1 MGLKTIKRFFNFG
14 DVDRQRILAVST
26 VFLLVCVKTLA
37 QEENNFTQFYINP
50 ALLNPAMTGVEGR
63 TTASLAY
70 RARWDGRN
78 TLSVRNISI
87 QIPFPNRMSFGLFA
101 TNDHREVIDKTS
113 LLFSGSYTL
122 PISVAQQFRFGFSSG
137 FSNTPMPSQAA
148 LNIASLVDPSIT
160 DQANQEF
167 RLTGSLAMFYNGQ
180 TLHGGLV
187 LANFFQSTA
196 LSSNSAGL
204 LQMKPLDRAIAHI
217 SNRFYFSK
225 SKYLF
230 EPYLVYRLNSASK
243 SQIELAGLFHF
254 DNLFY
259 AGASIRQ
266 NVGAS
271 ILAGLKLKRRLAV
284 GVSYSFPIENVLQS
298 AEAHISFLLGKQ
310 TYKIPAYSF
319 IDTELEK
326 RRYKTGIELAYK
338 RTRVRSNINRSVNLD
353 NIEYEYQRLD
363 SAEVTEKSK
372 NATRKSLSKKE
383 SEQVIVPRNKNETV
397 PKGKEPIEDFLL
409 KSGTANRLDS
419 VLQSP
424 QGKDKLK
431 QLNQDL
437 SNLEEAPRVDYPG
450 KGERHEF
457 VKRGNSEFELSFG
470 HYVIAGVFSSQTNA
484 KKYRDSLRKLGF
496 TEANFGFLTARN
508 KWYVHASTLQD
519 VNIAEAE
526 RDRLRKIKIFKESWL
541 LTVHP

>member
-1 MGLKTIKRFFNFG
+1 MGLKTIKRFFNFSG
-14 DVDRQRILAVST
+14 LDKQRILAVST
-26 VFLLVCVKTLA
+26 LFLIVSVKSFA
-37 QEENNFTQFYINP
+37 QEESNFTQFYINP

-63 TTASLAY
+63 TSASLAY
-70 RARWDGRN
+70 RARWDGEN
-78 TLSVRNISI
+78 THSVRNMSI
-87 QIPFPNRMSFGLFA
+87 QIPFPNRISFGLAA
-101 TNDHREVIDKTS
+101 TNDYKEVIDKTS
-113 LLFSGSYTL
+113 LQFSGSYTL

-148 LNIASLVDPSIT
+148 LNIGSLVDPSIT

-187 LANFFQSTA
+187 LANFFHSST
-196 LSSNSAGL
+196 LSSSSAGL
-204 LQMKPLDRAIAHI
+204 LQIKPLDRAIAHV

-310 TYKIPAYSF
+310 NSKIPGYSF
-319 IDTELEK
+319 IDTKLEK

-338 RTRVRSNINRSVNLD
+338 KTRVRGNINRSVNLD
-353 NIEYEYQRLD
+353 KIEDEYQRFD
-363 SAEVTEKSK
+363 SVEVTEKSK
-372 NATRKSLSKKE
+372 KASKKSSPKKE
-383 SEQVIVPRNKNETV
+383 SERVVTARNENESVPLKREAT
-397 PKGKEPIEDFLL
+397 EDFLI
-409 KSGTANRLDS
+409 KSTTAKRLDS
-419 VLQSP
+419 VFQST
-424 QGKDKLK
+424 QETDQLK
-431 QLNQDL
+431 QLTAD
-437 SNLEEAPRVDYPG
+437 SNDVTETTQGSDPAKE
-450 KGERHEF
+450 ERHEF
-457 VKRGNSEFELSFG
+457 VKRGNSEFELSLG
-470 HYVIAGVFSSQTNA
+470 HHVIAGVFSSQTNA
-484 KKYRDSLRKLGF
+484 KKYRDGLRKSGF
-496 TEANFGFLTARN
+496 AEAGFGFLTARN
-508 KWYVHASTLQD
+508 QWYVNVSTSQE
-519 VNIAEAE
+519 VNTAKAE
-526 RDRLRKIKIFKESWL
+526 RDRLRNIKIFKDSWL